1 MKLLS
6 DMPLKSKLVLPIIM
20 FAAMIFFTS
29 QGYAFFSTYETQK
42 ENLINRVSVLAKG
55 VAYNLQAAIL
65 FDDRLSAAEVLDAF
79 SADHDI
85 VAVKL
90 YSSDKQLFAEYQ
102 QRGDAVPTPT
112 ESQRKDIDKQQFAMG
127 DDFIFLVVPV
137 QVEQESIAV
146 MNITISKDSL
156 QQLYN
161 TALTNGMI
169 FLFLLTVAS
178 SVLYLAV
185 DKFIVRPLY
194 ALNLG
199 MRNYINRQQKGVS
212 IESSAND
219 EIGDLVRA
227 FNTMLQRLNQRDQ
240 QVAYTLDKLE
250 AEKSF
255 ANEVVETVKHALIVV
270 EPTGEVRLYNAAA
283 CRVFK
288 CSSVICQGANLVDL
302 MSDDNRRFIKN
313 ALENDL
319 EFTDEQVWTKDVFD
333 QPQLLQ
339 ITCTKLTKRDQFLF
353 AIQDIT
359 EVEAALSRQR
369 LAAGVFENSQDGLMV
384 TNESDVITMVNPA
397 LTELLG
403 YPQESLLGKMPEQVF
418 DWQQFRSLM
427 PALKEAVIQFGQ
439 WQGEVWEKDRS
450 GKKVPMFAKVSRIKT
465 AQSDNQYDYVYI
477 LSDLSSIKEMER
489 LEYLAHHDSLTG
501 VANRAQLYRVLDET
515 LKQEHD
521 ETSGWAL
528 LYLDLD
534 GFKQVNDS
542 FGHDAGDEV
551 LKQVAQRLV
560 TQVGTHDLVARLSGD
575 EFVVFVKSIDKE
587 TLTPLSER
595 IVKVISEDIIYRNQ
609 ILNVGVSVGVTYVD
623 EPEQSME
630 SIIKRADLAMYQAK
644 NNGKSRFVIKR

>member
-29 QGYAFFSTYETQK
+29 QGYAFFSAHEAQK

-79 SADHDI
+79 SADNDI
-85 VAVKL
+85 VSVKL
-90 YSSDKQLFAEYQ
+90 YSSDNQLFAEYLQ
-102 QRGDAVPTPT
+102 QGNAVPTPT
-112 ESQRKDIDKQQFAMG
+112 ESQRKDIDKQQFAVG
-127 DDFIFLVVPV
+127 EDFIFLLIPV
-137 QVEQESIAV
+137 TVEQESIAE
-146 MNITISKDSL
+146 MNITISKDSF

-178 SVLYLAV
+178 SVLYFAV
-185 DKFIVRPLY
+185 DKFIVRPLHT
-194 ALNLG
+194 LNLG
-199 MRNYINRQQKGVS
+199 MRNYINSQQKGVS

-270 EPTGEVRLYNAAA
+270 EPSGEVRLYNAAA

-319 EFTDEQVWTKDVFD
+319 EFTDEQVWTRDVFD

-339 ITCTKLTKRDQFLF
+339 ITCTKLTKREQFLF

-427 PALKEAVIQFGQ
+427 PAIKDAVIQFGQ
-439 WQGEVWEKDRS
+439 WQGEVWEKDCN

-465 AQSDNQYDYVYI
+465 AQSDSKYDYVYI

-560 TQVGTHDLVARLSGD
+560 AQVGTHDLIARLSGD
-575 EFVVFVKSIDKE
+575 EFVVFVRSIDKE
-587 TLTPLSER
+587 ALTPLSER
-595 IVKVISEDIIYRNQ
+595 IMEVVREDIVYRNQ

-644 NNGKSRFVIKR
+644 NNGKSRIVIER

>member
-29 QGYAFFSTYETQK
+29 QGYAFFSAHDAQK

-79 SADHDI
+79 SADNDI
-85 VAVKL
+85 VSVKL
-90 YSSDKQLFAEYQ
+90 YSSDNQLFAEYLQ
-102 QRGDAVPTPT
+102 QGNAVPTPT
-112 ESQRKDIDKQQFAMG
+112 ESQRKDIDKQQFSVG
-127 DDFIFLVVPV
+127 EDFIFLLIPV
-137 QVEQESIAV
+137 RVEQESIAE
-146 MNITISKDSL
+146 MNITISKDSF

-178 SVLYLAV
+178 SVLYFVV
-185 DKFIVRPLY
+185 DKFIVRPLHT
-194 ALNLG
+194 LNLG
-199 MRNYINRQQKGVS
+199 MRNYINSQQKGVS

-270 EPTGEVRLYNAAA
+270 EPSGEVRLYNAAA

-319 EFTDEQVWTKDVFD
+319 EFTDEQVWTRDVFD

-339 ITCTKLTKRDQFLF
+339 ITCTKLTKREQFLF

-384 TNESDVITMVNPA
+384 TNELDVITMVNPA

-427 PALKEAVIQFGQ
+427 PAIKDAVIQFGQ
-439 WQGEVWEKDRS
+439 WQGEVWEKDCN

-465 AQSDNQYDYVYI
+465 AQSDSKYDYVYI

-560 TQVGTHDLVARLSGD
+560 AQVGTHDLVARLSGD
-575 EFVVFVKSIDKE
+575 EFVVFVRSIDKE
-587 TLTPLSER
+587 ALTPLSER
-595 IVKVISEDIIYRNQ
+595 IMEVVREDIVYRNQ

-644 NNGKSRFVIKR
+644 NNGKSRIVIER

>member
-29 QGYAFFSTYETQK
+29 QGYAFFSAHEAQK

-79 SADHDI
+79 SADNDI
-85 VAVKL
+85 VSVKL
-90 YSSDKQLFAEYQ
+90 YSSDNQLFAEYLQ
-102 QRGDAVPTPT
+102 QGNAVPTPT
-112 ESQRKDIDKQQFAMG
+112 ESQRKDIDKQQFAVG
-127 DDFIFLVVPV
+127 EDFIFLLIPV
-137 QVEQESIAV
+137 RVEQESIAE
-146 MNITISKDSL
+146 MNITISKDSF

-178 SVLYLAV
+178 SVLYFAV
-185 DKFIVRPLY
+185 DKFIVRPLHT
-194 ALNLG
+194 LNLG
-199 MRNYINRQQKGVS
+199 MRNYINSQQKGVS

-270 EPTGEVRLYNAAA
+270 EPSGEVRLYNAAA

-319 EFTDEQVWTKDVFD
+319 EFTDEQVWTRDVFD

-339 ITCTKLTKRDQFLF
+339 ITCTKLTKREQFLF

-397 LTELLG
+397 LSELLG

-418 DWQQFRSLM
+418 DWQQFRSLRRRSTQ
-427 PALKEAVIQFGQ
+427 KIQ
-439 WQGEVWEKDRS
+439 
-450 GKKVPMFAKVSRIKT
+450 A
-465 AQSDNQYDYVYI
+465 A
-477 LSDLSSIKEMER
+477 
-489 LEYLAHHDSLTG
+489 
-501 VANRAQLYRVLDET
+501 
-515 LKQEHD
+515 
-521 ETSGWAL
+521 
-528 LYLDLD
+528 
-534 GFKQVNDS
+534 
-542 FGHDAGDEV
+542 
-551 LKQVAQRLV
+551 
-560 TQVGTHDLVARLSGD
+560 
-575 EFVVFVKSIDKE
+575 
-587 TLTPLSER
+587 
-595 IVKVISEDIIYRNQ
+595 
-609 ILNVGVSVGVTYVD
+609 
-623 EPEQSME
+623 
-630 SIIKRADLAMYQAK
+630 
-644 NNGKSRFVIKR
+644 